1 MPCHYCRRNSYLVS
15 ILSALTVGMLVGMVI
30 IAPLTGRSKETVE
43 RTAAAAKPADLAN
56 LPVPELEQLA
66 TDVLAKLNDKSKLL
80 SPAATDTSE
89 SPDAN
94 LDSLHIRMGM
104 KNARRLL
111 SLAKRLTLESLHER
125 VKNPS
130 LSKEAKLIA
139 SVKKV
144 LLDPTLSDSAE
155 VRSGDLTKIWVG
167 PDYAAYLTSDDEAV
181 LLLTHELTHVAAR
194 AGRLSAYIDGVNS
207 TARTD
212 LNDDQKEELACDFT
226 AAEVLKRFIAS
237 HPTSEPN
244 SLRFSLAF
252 GYETPAK
259 RLTRAWADFCASYRG
274 DSRDD
279 THLSQD
285 QTIRSLIM
293 IDQDL
298 KSLVP
303 DDALTT
309 RFCH

>member
-1 MPCHYCRRNSYLVS
+1 
-15 ILSALTVGMLVGMVI
+15 MVI
-30 IAPLTGRSKETVE
+30 LAPLTGRSKQNLE
-43 RTAAAAKPADLAN
+43 RTAAAAQPQDFAN
-56 LPVPELEQLA
+56 LPAPELAQLA
-66 TDVLAKLNDKSKLL
+66 GDVLAKLNDKSKLL
-80 SPAATDTSE
+80 T
-89 SPDAN
+89 PDPTVTQPSDSN
-94 LDSLHIRMGM
+94 VDSLHIRMGI

-111 SLAKRLTLESLHER
+111 SLAKRLTLESLRER
-125 VKNPS
+125 IKNPS

-139 SVKKV
+139 SVKRV

-194 AGRLSAYIDGVNS
+194 AGRLNAYINGVNS
-207 TARTD
+207 TAHTD

-226 AAEVLKRFIAS
+226 AAEVLKRYISS

-244 SLRFSLAF
+244 SMRFSLAF

-298 KSLVP
+298 KALVP
-303 DDALTT
+303 DDALAT

>member
-15 ILSALTVGMLVGMVI
+15 TLSALTVGMLLGMVI
-30 IAPLTGRSKETVE
+30 IAPLTGRSKQNVE
-43 RTAAAAKPADLAN
+43 RTAAAAKPPDFAE
-56 LPVPELEQLA
+56 LPVPELAQFA
-66 TDVLAKLNDKSKLL
+66 GDVLAKLNDKSKLL
-80 SPAATDTSE
+80 EPDSTVSE
-89 SPDAN
+89 SPDSN
-94 LDSLHIRMGM
+94 LNSLHIQMGM

-139 SVKKV
+139 SVNKV

-194 AGRLSAYIDGVNS
+194 AGRLTAYINGVNT
-207 TARTD
+207 TAHTD

-226 AAEVLKRFIAS
+226 AAEVLKRYIAS

-244 SLRFSLAF
+244 AMRFSLAF

-303 DDALTT
+303 DDALGT

>member
-1 MPCHYCRRNSYLVS
+1 MPCHYCRRNSYLVTT
-15 ILSALTVGMLVGMVI
+15 LSALTVGMLLGMVI
-30 IAPLTGRSKETVE
+30 IAPLTGRSKENVE
-43 RTAAAAKPADLAN
+43 RTAAAAKPSDFAD
-56 LPVPELEQLA
+56 LPVPELAQLA
-66 TDVLAKLNDKSKLL
+66 GDVLAKLNDKSKLL
-80 SPAATDTSE
+80 APDTAVSE
-89 SPDAN
+89 SPDSN
-94 LDSLHIRMGM
+94 VNSLHIQMGI

-125 VKNPS
+125 VKNPN

-144 LLDPTLSDSAE
+144 LLDPSLSDSAE

-194 AGRLSAYIDGVNS
+194 AGRLTAYIDRVNN
-207 TARTD
+207 TAHTD

-252 GYETPAK
+252 GYEPPAK

-274 DSRDD
+274 DARDD

-298 KSLVP
+298 KELVP
-303 DDALTT
+303 DDALAT